1 MQILELV
8 GICIVAL
15 VVVLFGLYF
24 RRKLLMLG
32 GGTIRLQVRV
42 TTMVPG
48 RGWSSGVGQFVDD
61 ELRFHR
67 IFSFAFRPKRVLDRR
82 LLTVEQRRLPEGPE
96 RLTMPGHWVIL
107 RCTTGSS
114 PLEPAQMEIAM
125 AESTVTGFLSW
136 LEAGPPGQPGS
147 VAPRP
152 RTTPHPHGG
161 PAASSTS

>member
-1 MQILELV
+1 MRILVIV
-8 GICIVAL
+8 GICLAAL
-15 VVVLFGLYF
+15 FAVLLAVFL
-24 RRKLLMLG
+24 RRRLLMLG

-42 TTMVPG
+42 STLVPG
-48 RGWSSGVGQFVDD
+48 RGWSTGIGQFVGD

-67 IFSFAFRPKRVLDRR
+67 MFSFAFRPKRVLNRR
-82 LLTVEQRRLPEGPE
+82 TLGVERRRLPEGPE

-107 RCTTGSS
+107 LCHQAGTNI
-114 PLEPAQMEIAM
+114 EIAM

-152 RTTPHPHGG
+152 TISPR
-161 PAASSTS
+161 PAEN

>member
-1 MQILELV
+1 MQILEIL
-8 GICIVAL
+8 GICVVAL
-15 VVVLFGLYF
+15 LVILFAIFL
-24 RRKLLMLG
+24 RRRLLKAG

-42 TTMVPG
+42 STMVPG
-48 RGWSSGVGQFVDD
+48 RGWSSGIGQFVGD

-67 IFSFAFRPKRVLDRR
+67 MFSFGIRPKRVLNRR
-82 LLTVEQRRLPEGPE
+82 TLSVGCRRLPGGPE

-107 RCTTGSS
+107 LCTTGSNE
-114 PLEPAQMEIAM
+114 LEIAM

-152 RTTPHPHGG
+152 TITPRPVER
-161 PAASSTS
+161 

>member
-1 MQILELV
+1 MRILEDF
-8 GICIVAL
+8 GICVFAVL
-15 VVVLFGLYF
+15 VVLFAIFL
-24 RRKLLMLG
+24 RRKLLMSG

-42 TTMVPG
+42 SKMVPG
-48 RGWSSGVGQFVDD
+48 RGWSAGIGQFVGD

-67 IFSFAFRPKRVLDRR
+67 MFSFGVRPKRVLDRR
-82 LLTVEQRRLPEGPE
+82 LLTVRRRRLPEGPE

-107 RCTTGSS
+107 LCTTEGQ
-114 PLEPAQMEIAM
+114 PDLEIAM

-136 LEAGPPGQPGS
+136 LEAGPPGLPGS

-152 RTTPHPHGG
+152 AAQPHSHGG